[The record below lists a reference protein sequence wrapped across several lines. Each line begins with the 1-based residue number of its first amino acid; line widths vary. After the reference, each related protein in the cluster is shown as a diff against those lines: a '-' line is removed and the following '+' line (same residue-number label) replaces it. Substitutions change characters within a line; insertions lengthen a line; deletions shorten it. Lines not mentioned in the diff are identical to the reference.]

1 LPHGSVVIFAFKDS
15 FTPDELI
22 LENPTQARR
31 TGTFLI
37 WFGEYDSTIPDAV
50 SQINSNFCNAGSI
63 KLPIAGTNGPIN
75 QMIVDPI
82 VMWNVRKP
90 SNLPDY
96 MSLCYGISDYEDQ
109 NGSVAKKDWKNS
121 CHYGV
126 IDDEEVIV
134 FV

>member
-1 LPHGSVVIFAFKDS
+1 
-15 FTPDELI
+15 
-22 LENPTQARR
+22 
-31 TGTFLI
+31 
-37 WFGEYDSTIPDAV
+37 
-50 SQINSNFCNAGSI
+50 
-63 KLPIAGTNGPIN
+63 
-75 QMIVDPI
+75 MIVDPI

-109 NGSVAKKDWKNS
+109 NGSVSKKDWKNS

-126 IDDEEVIV
+126 IDDEARVPLKCLPNDSANGINLVSAEPRLKVIV